1 MKISINRL
9 RQLIKEELMAVN
21 ARSGATF
28 PIMGTNVPKPVM
40 DKAKQIIFDF
50 DKDDEFFELLSQ
62 LEPSDKKAAQEPAA
76 TASKQKTSLIPALP
90 KIPARLPVPPQP
102 EPKGRRR

>member
-1 MKISINRL
+1 MKITLKEI

-28 PIMGTNVPKPVM
+28 PIMGTNVPKPIM

-76 TASKQKTSLIPALP
+76 APKQKTSLIPALP
-90 KIPARLPVPPQP
+90 KIPARLPVPPPP

>member
-1 MKISINRL
+1 MKMTLKDIR
-9 RQLIKEELMAVN
+9 RLIKEELMAVN

-28 PIMGTNVPKPVM
+28 PIMGTNVPKPIM

-50 DKDDEFFELLSQ
+50 DKDDEFYKLLSQ
-62 LEPSDKKAAQEPAA
+62 LEPSEKKATQEPVAEP
-76 TASKQKTSLIPALP
+76 KQKTSMIPALP
-90 KIPARLPVPPQP
+90 KIPARLPVPPPP